1 VVLLEPQGSP
11 GARTSHEFRYRVG
24 LEVAAKRLDEPCAT
38 REPSAM
44 LFAAVAV
51 ADIDKGR
58 IKDTVDEITAQGR
71 AGPRIPVT

>member
-1 VVLLEPQGSP
+1 
-11 GARTSHEFRYRVG
+11 
-24 LEVAAKRLDEPCAT
+24 
-38 REPSAM
+38 M